1 MEPDFSFEADP
12 DDDYFEGGEGSNGQH
27 GAQGGA
33 GHDEPA
39 DTDESVAGES
49 TGSSAPPSRG
59 EFQELLAAP
68 FAVDELGSRD
78 QTPRPA
84 PIRAPQNARKPGSG
98 GGPPKPRKSS
108 TNVAAS
114 DGNLP
119 TGAPVDQGRS
129 PANPKKDSKYKT
141 SSNRLGGTDLTSFR
155 DAVGPKCAFEEDK
168 ETLEAS
174 FAKAKRIRAMKAT
187 TSLKNKLN
195 GLESTA
201 NTMGGSIMETI
212 LLLRTAC

>member
-1 MEPDFSFEADP
+1 MPEMTPHITRAKEAKQAIDEKANVIEIDDEADRDQGFVKPDFSFEADP
-12 DDDYFEGGEGSNGQH
+12 NDDYFEGGEGGNGQH
-27 GAQGGA
+27 DAQGGA
-33 GHDEPA
+33 GHDEPV

-68 FAVDELGSRD
+68 FAVDELGSRV
-78 QTPRPA
+78 QTPLPA
-84 PIRAPQNARKPGSG
+84 PLRAPQNARQPGS

-155 DAVGPKCAFEEDK
+155 DAVGSKRAFEEDK

-174 FAKAKRIRAMKAT
+174 FARP
-187 TSLKNKLN
+187 N
-195 GLESTA
+195 ES
-201 NTMGGSIMETI
+201 GP
-212 LLLRTAC
+212 

>member
-1 MEPDFSFEADP
+1 MHDAMNEFNLSPCPDAAS
-12 DDDYFEGGEGSNGQH
+12 
-27 GAQGGA
+27 GAA
-33 GHDEPA
+33 SSTSER
-39 DTDESVAGES
+39 VA
-49 TGSSAPPSRG
+49 TWLWA
-59 EFQELLAAP
+59 
-68 FAVDELGSRD
+68 
-78 QTPRPA
+78 
-84 PIRAPQNARKPGSG
+84 
-98 GGPPKPRKSS
+98 PPKPRKSS

-141 SSNRLGGTDLTSFR
+141 SSIRLGGTDLTSFR
-155 DAVGPKCAFEEDK
+155 DAVGSKRAFEEDK

-201 NTMGGSIMETI
+201 
-212 LLLRTAC
+212 